1 MKTSSR
7 PRIRAAALVALL
19 LVLMSPPA
27 SLAIDLFKPHSDAHP
42 LEFLTGKPRKP
53 SPKNNRALILQ
64 QEMMDFSDR
73 YSMAMWENAD
83 AYLRVNNDPANR
95 LRAETF
101 KVLFCAASMQIA
113 TGRDPTANLLDMYVF
128 ISLGRQMVREKMG
141 SDFWGKQLPS
151 VIATYDSLHV
161 QISSIVEEYIGEKG
175 RAELDSR
182 IRDWQK
188 ANPEA
193 IYVSGIRLR
202 DLAGLRAGS
211 SQKSAPVPFLSEFQK
226 TVGDFEEALHTGERL
241 MFYIER
247 MPRMATMQSAL
258 MLAQIGAEPNL
269 QSLSRS
275 AEMAA
280 ASIDTLPQD
289 LQNLADTQSKTIRE
303 LLPGLHPLV
312 ENARAT
318 VESYERIKSVGSE
331 SGAQPWTPEQTTE
344 TLEKAR
350 QAILELNA
358 TIAAAQL
365 LMSTPQDPQAS
376 PWKLAGDLQQMSNAT
391 IDRIF
396 VRALLLIVALFV
408 GALLLIVTAARLLRR
423 PRIPI
428 D

>member
-1 MKTSSR
+1 MPLSPSR
-7 PRIRAAALVALL
+7 
-19 LVLMSPPA
+19 
-27 SLAIDLFKPHSDAHP
+27 AIDLFKPQADAHP

-53 SPKNNRALILQ
+53 ASKNNRALILQ

-73 YSMAMWENAD
+73 YNMAIWENAD
-83 AYLRVNNDPANR
+83 ACLRKNTDPAKRLRV
-95 LRAETF
+95 ETF

-113 TGRDPTANLLDMYVF
+113 AGRDPTANLLDMYVF
-128 ISLGRQMVREKMG
+128 VSLGRQMVREKMG
-141 SDFWGKQLPS
+141 SDFWGDQLGAMN
-151 VIATYDSLHV
+151 ATYDSLHD
-161 QISSIVEEYIGEKG
+161 QIGAILVDYIGEKG
-175 RAELDSR
+175 RAELDSK

-202 DLAGLRAGS
+202 DLADLRAGRS
-211 SQKSAPVPFLSEFQK
+211 RESGPVPFLSEFQK

-247 MPRMATMQSAL
+247 MPRMATMQSF
-258 MLAQIGAEPNL
+258 
-269 QSLSRS
+269 SRS

-303 LLPGLHPLV
+303 LLPALHPLV

-318 VESYERIKSVGSE
+318 VESYERIQSVGSDSDAE
-331 SGAQPWTPEQTTE
+331 PWTPAQTTE

-350 QAILELNA
+350 QAIIELNA
-358 TIAAAQL
+358 AMAAAQL
-365 LMSTPQDPQAS
+365 LMSAPQDPQAT
-376 PWKLAGDLQQMSNAT
+376 PWKLAGELQQMSNAT

-396 VRALLLIVALFV
+396 QRAMWLVAAIFAGAILLI
-408 GALLLIVTAARLLRR
+408 ITAAKVLRR

-428 D
+428 A

>member
-1 MKTSSR
+1 MPLSPSR
-7 PRIRAAALVALL
+7 
-19 LVLMSPPA
+19 
-27 SLAIDLFKPHSDAHP
+27 AIDLFKPQADAHP

-53 SPKNNRALILQ
+53 ASKNNRALILQ

-73 YSMAMWENAD
+73 YTMAIWENAD
-83 AYLRVNNDPANR
+83 ACLRKNTDPAKRLRV
-95 LRAETF
+95 ETF

-113 TGRDPTANLLDMYVF
+113 AGRDPTANLLDMYVF
-128 ISLGRQMVREKMG
+128 VSLGRQMVREKMG
-141 SDFWGKQLPS
+141 SDFWGDQLGAMN
-151 VIATYDSLHV
+151 ATYDSLHA
-161 QISSIVEEYIGEKG
+161 QIGAILVDYIGERG
-175 RAELDSR
+175 RAELDSK

-202 DLAGLRAGS
+202 DLADLRAGRS
-211 SQKSAPVPFLSEFQK
+211 RESGPVPFLSEFQK

-247 MPRMATMQSAL
+247 MPRMATMQSSL
-258 MLAQIGAEPNL
+258 MLAQVGAEPNL
-269 QSLSRS
+269 QSFSRS

-289 LQNLADTQSKTIRE
+289 LQNLADTQSRTIRE
-303 LLPGLHPLV
+303 LLPALHPLV

-318 VESYERIKSVGSE
+318 VESYERIQSVGSDSDAE
-331 SGAQPWTPEQTTE
+331 PWTPAQTTE

-350 QAILELNA
+350 QAIIELNA
-358 TIAAAQL
+358 AMAAAQL
-365 LMSTPQDPQAS
+365 LMSAPQDPQAT
-376 PWKLAGDLQQMSNAT
+376 PWKLAGELQQMSNAT

-396 VRALLLIVALFV
+396 QRAMWLVAAFFAGAILLI
-408 GALLLIVTAARLLRR
+408 ITAAKVLRR

-428 D
+428 A